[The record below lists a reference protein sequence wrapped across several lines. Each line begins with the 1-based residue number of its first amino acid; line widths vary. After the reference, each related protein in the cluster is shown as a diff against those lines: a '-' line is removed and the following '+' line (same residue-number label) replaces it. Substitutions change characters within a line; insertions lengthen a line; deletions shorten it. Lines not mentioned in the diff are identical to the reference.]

1 MASKAHRYECVID
14 AGVARHRL
22 CGERWQEGV
31 NTEGSC
37 TRPWNLWINKSCS
50 TEDRV
55 EDGTLGSG

>member
-31 NTEGSC
+31 NTEAPVPG
-37 TRPWNLWINKSCS
+37 P
-50 TEDRV
+50 
-55 EDGTLGSG
+55 GTCG